1 MSYLPAVVGL
11 ISYQSNLNGHLCPPW
26 PSSGSSCSKG
36 ALVRLPAPA
45 QEDAACP
52 VNSRKQPG
60 PGAECNVSSPHS
72 FSFSFLGPHLQ
83 HMDVP
88 RLGIESDL
96 QLRPKLQPQ
105 QHQIQAA
112 SSTYTTAHG
121 NPGSLIH

>member
-52 VNSRKQPG
+52 VNSRKQPW
-60 PGAECNVSSPHS
+60 PGAECNVSS
-72 FSFSFLGPHLQ
+72 PHLQ

-121 NPGSLIH
+121 NPGSLTH